1 MWKIGI
7 SAPSAGIWRHHQI
20 TKGTGEY
27 FEPESHHPPRGTGQ
41 KAAVYLTYHH
51 HTPTHLHHPLH
62 PHQEQNSYHHF
73 WMKLYE
79 LINFLHTKKSSSSSL
94 RIFEDYNIFLPFLN
108 LLCHVQKI
116 LIFLLQIYELS
127 CILICHFR
135 QSRSQTPPQ
144 HWSGNETVGQEHL
157 VFVALFPGSPGT
169 WICITGSIYIHTC
182 TTSMFAFPSV
192 GAWEQG
198 YCISHLTQ
206 MEIYFLLLWNLSLIP
221 RPSRHPV
228 FDGSQKNLM

>member
-1 MWKIGI
+1 M
-7 SAPSAGIWRHHQI
+7 
-20 TKGTGEY
+20 
-27 FEPESHHPPRGTGQ
+27 
-41 KAAVYLTYHH
+41 AVYLTYHH

-79 LINFLHTKKSSSSSL
+79 LINFLHTKK
-94 RIFEDYNIFLPFLN
+94 FLN
-108 LLCHVQKI
+108 HHWESLKI
-116 LIFLLQIYELS
+116 VTFSCPFWIFYVMCRKFNLQIYELS

-221 RPSRHPV
+221 RPSHHPV
-228 FDGSQKNLM
+228 FDGSQKKPNVTHVECVWGLMVTTSY